1 MYNNV
6 YDLQTL
12 YLIIMFKSAPSE
24 DKTPYGRPLALW
36 ILRGGLGGMC
46 LGMGMERD
54 DCHEAQARIH
64 GHHEAWKLGVCSP
77 KGCEYRG
84 TAERPQQKGQRGFLL
99 VFPPCPQAQ
108 GEEEDK
114 CVGKP

>member
-1 MYNNV
+1 MG
-6 YDLQTL
+6 DCLC
-12 YLIIMFKSAPSE
+12 
-24 DKTPYGRPLALW
+24 YGFY
-36 ILRGGLGGMC
+36 GDGLGGMC

-54 DCHEAQARIH
+54 GCHEAQARIH

-84 TAERPQQKGQRGFLL
+84 TAERPQKKGQRGFLL

>member
-1 MYNNV
+1 MGDRLRYGFCGAALEECAWAWEWNATAAMRHRQG
-6 YDLQTL
+6 YMG
-12 YLIIMFKSAPSE
+12 IMRRGNSAYAP
-24 DKTPYGRPLALW
+24 
-36 ILRGGLGGMC
+36 
-46 LGMGMERD
+46 
-54 DCHEAQARIH
+54 Q
-64 GHHEAWKLGVCSP
+64 